1 MTEIVQKFK
10 VDGIYLDNGFDWPPI
25 YKINKDEL
33 LRKENPTNEP
43 VYSNDQI
50 FEGEVV
56 IPTKIAG
63 FWASPLHIDYPN
75 PFILKLCK
83 SLWKQY
89 PKLIIIAEALEIPE
103 NDSRFVSVI
112 RSGPIPRSYKMPK
125 ALAQIMGV
133 NLSTTGEVTSMQP
146 KHANSLKKW
155 YE

>member
-1 MTEIVQKFK
+1 
-10 VDGIYLDNGFDWPPI
+10 
-25 YKINKDEL
+25 
-33 LRKENPTNEP
+33 
-43 VYSNDQI
+43 
-50 FEGEVV
+50 V

-63 FWASPLHIDYPN
+63 FWASPLHEVYPN
-75 PFILKLCK
+75 PFILNLCK

-125 ALAQIMGV
+125 ALAQIMGI

-146 KHANSLKKW
+146 KHVNSLKKW